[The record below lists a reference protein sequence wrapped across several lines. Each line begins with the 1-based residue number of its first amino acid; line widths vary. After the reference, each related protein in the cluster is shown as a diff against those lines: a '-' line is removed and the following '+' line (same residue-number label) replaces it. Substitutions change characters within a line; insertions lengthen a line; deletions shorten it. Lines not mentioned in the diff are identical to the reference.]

1 MSIALLEAMASGL
14 PVIVTDTGGTTEL
27 VSRGRNGEI
36 VPWGGTRALSN
47 ALRTMIDDRSMR
59 EAMGIENRERVLP
72 FGWPAL
78 AKRYTDL
85 CTRVAAGASASEFL
99 SSSRQAAS
107 SIRVW
112 TKER

>member
-1 MSIALLEAMASGL
+1 M
-14 PVIVTDTGGTTEL
+14 GGYKSTFE
-27 VSRGRNGEI
+27 S
-36 VPWGGTRALSN
+36 PSN
-47 ALRTMIDDRSMR
+47 LINDRSMR
-59 EAMGIENRERVLP
+59 EAMGVENRERVLP
-72 FGWPAL
+72 FAWPVL

-85 CTRVAAGASASEFL
+85 CTRVATGASASEFL